1 MYHLATETN
10 SLRMV
15 MLLAAVV
22 MLAGWMIALC
32 ESHGEECG
40 DCSICALPCC
50 QTAVLS
56 SDQVFATSLE
66 VTGML
71 PTASQTAYSYSTDPL
86 FRPPQA

>member
-1 MYHLATETN
+1 MKHLAAKRH

-15 MLLAAVV
+15 MLLMATVI
-22 MLAGWMIALC
+22 LAGWLLALC
-32 ESHGEECG
+32 EAHGEEC
-40 DCSICALPCC
+40 DACCACALPCC

-56 SDQVFATSLE
+56 DEPISPAGLD

-71 PTASQTAYSYSTDPL
+71 PTASQTAYSHSTDPL